1 MQYTVQ
7 RSRTTKTPS
16 VISDRHQKRTERTP
30 LCKGKFIVQIL
41 QKPNSTHILHQYQEG
56 ALTERKIEK
65 PQNFNHRLKSTSPE
79 RTTKIVYNPLKRR
92 SSCKNLNYICR
103 INTQSKAESPEKK
116 ENNDRSPI
124 SSLSLKKIDD
134 LRKSTPCFNNVLKEF
149 LLTPCRPKNTHLEL
163 NIRDKGRT
171 QEISFNNL
179 CSPVHKI
186 VQSFD
191 TESNL
196 DLSLGDISE
205 KKTIPSTDFTEKIE
219 TLKFKLK
226 FERSKNKILE
236 DKINVL
242 NNSMKKDEKSQF
254 LNSFECFNRKIEKMK
269 AEFIKFKETI
279 RRSLNTELDRYND
292 LMKSFKE
299 TCLTT
304 CFQKIFELNSIIK
317 SQKITL
323 NSMQTSDN
331 TEKYEKRIEDLNKK
345 LGYLHKNNN
354 EYAKIVAESQKELEI
369 VKSLYEEDKKMWEK
383 ERKILVLH
391 RKEFECSKRV
401 SEEGDKTVVHIDFEE
416 QVRTEVSE
424 RFVNIGENKEAGRTG
439 NEARIKEL
447 EVMLENALRERDEYR
462 HKLVNALLS

>member
-16 VISDRHQKRTERTP
+16 VISDRHQKRSERTP

-41 QKPNSTHILHQYQEG
+41 QKPNSTHILRQYREG

-79 RTTKIVYNPLKRR
+79 RTTKSLYNPLKRR
-92 SSCKNLNYICR
+92 SSCKNLNIICR

-116 ENNDRSPI
+116 EKDDKSPI

-134 LRKSTPCFNNVLKEF
+134 IRKSTPCFNNVLKEF
-149 LLTPCRPKNTHLEL
+149 LLTPCRPKNNQLEI
-163 NIRDKGRT
+163 NTWNKGRT

-186 VQSFD
+186 VESFD

-196 DLSLGDISE
+196 GISLGDISE

-219 TLKFKLK
+219 NLKYKLK
-226 FERSKNKILE
+226 FERSKNKILK
-236 DKINVL
+236 DKINIL

-254 LNSFECFNRKIEKMK
+254 LNSFECFNRKIKKMK
-269 AEFIKFKETI
+269 VELNNFKEHM

-304 CFQKIFELNSIIK
+304 CFQKISELNSIIK

-323 NSMQTSDN
+323 NSLQTFEN

-383 ERKILVLH
+383 ERKVLILH
-391 RKEFECSKRV
+391 RKEFECSKRLY
-401 SEEGDKTVVHIDFEE
+401 EECDKTILHVDFEE
-416 QVRTEVSE
+416 QVRNEVSE
-424 RFVNIGENKEAGRTG
+424 KNVKLGENKEGDK
-439 NEARIKEL
+439 NDSEVRIKEL
-447 EVMLENALRERDEYR
+447 EAMLENALRERDEYR

>member
-16 VISDRHQKRTERTP
+16 VISNRNQKRSERTP

-41 QKPNSTHILHQYQEG
+41 QKPNSTHTLHQYQEG
-56 ALTERKIEK
+56 ALTERKTEK

-79 RTTKIVYNPLKRR
+79 RATKIIYNPLKRR
-92 SSCKNLNYICR
+92 NSCKNLNYICK

-116 ENNDRSPI
+116 ENNNKSPI

-134 LRKSTPCFNNVLKEF
+134 IRKSTPCFNNVLKEF
-149 LLTPCRPKNTHLEL
+149 LLTPCRPKNNQIEI
-163 NIRDKGRT
+163 NIENKGRT
-171 QEISFNNL
+171 QEISFGNL

-186 VQSFD
+186 AQSFD

-196 DLSLGDISE
+196 GISLGDISE
-205 KKTIPSTDFTEKIE
+205 RKTIPSTDFTEKIE
-219 TLKFKLK
+219 TLKLKLK

-236 DKINVL
+236 DKMSFL

-254 LNSFECFNRKIEKMK
+254 LNSFDCFNRKIEKIK
-269 AEFIKFKETI
+269 SEFNEFKETM

-323 NSMQTSDN
+323 NSLQTSDN

-369 VKSLYEEDKKMWEK
+369 MKSLYEEDKKMWEK

-391 RKEFECSKRV
+391 RKEFDCSKRL

-416 QVRTEVSE
+416 QVRNEVLE
-424 RFVNIGENKEAGRTG
+424 RSANRKENKDIGKFDSEIK
-439 NEARIKEL
+439 IKEL
-447 EVMLENALRERDEYR
+447 EVMLENVHRERD
-462 HKLVNALLS
+462 